1 MRFLR
6 FILNTSSLA
15 VVFSLWLLSGTYLY
29 LSPNLPNVEK
39 LKDVKLQTPMQILT
53 QEGELIG
60 QFGEQK
66 RKPLSYEEI
75 PSQFIAALMA
85 AEDDGFFEHR
95 GVDIKG
101 LLRAVS
107 ELILTGKKGSGG
119 STITMQVARNYFLSL
134 EKTFL
139 RKFNEILLAIEIE
152 RRLSKREIFSLY
164 FNRVFLGHRA
174 YGFEAASEV
183 YYGKSISNLSLAQHA
198 MLAGIPKAPS
208 RNNPISGPSS
218 AKERRNWILKR
229 MLSLQYINE
238 TEYRAA
244 SKSPVT
250 ARFHG
255 STVKFSAEYAAEM
268 ARREMLRLFGSGA
281 YTDGYRVYTT
291 IKGRLQRIAQN
302 EVVDG
307 LLKYDKRHGYRGP
320 ERQFPVDENDR
331 ESQLGIWLSELQ
343 RAPKVD
349 ELIPAIIKGIQ
360 EKTASF
366 ILSDGS
372 EYQLDWEDGL
382 KQARPY
388 ISENRVGPYPK
399 SAADILSIGDLVRVK
414 YGENGRWQL
423 SQIPEVQAALVALQ
437 PNTGAILSVVG
448 GMGFSL
454 SKFNRATQAFRQP
467 GSNFKPFLYSAALE
481 HGFTAASV
489 INDAPIVLEDIAL
502 EETWRPENDGGKFYG
517 PTRLRWALTKSRNIV
532 SIRLLQKLGIGNLIN
547 YVENLGIQTRDFPR
561 DLSLA
566 LGSQTMS
573 PMQIATAYA
582 VLANGGFSVKP
593 YLIAQV
599 EKLDGKIFYQNNPAV
614 ACHLCTEEQEDYQEL
629 SMEEIL
635 LENTAKKEEKKFAP
649 RVMDARVNFIID
661 SILKDV
667 IKLGTGRR
675 ALKLERDDI
684 AGKTGTSNGP
694 MDAWFSGY
702 NSEIVTSTWVG
713 FDNFTPLGRREFGGT
728 AALPI
733 WIEFMRQAMEDMPEK
748 NRVTPTGVVLTRI
761 DPITGLASK
770 ASNEK
775 AIFEYF
781 RIENSPTRSSLGS
794 EKTLKSQG
802 TEELIKELF

>member
-1 MRFLR
+1 M
-6 FILNTSSLA
+6 
-15 VVFSLWLLSGTYLY
+15 
-29 LSPNLPNVEK
+29 PNVEK

-781 RIENSPTRSSLGS
+781 RIENSPTRNSLDS
-794 EKTLKSQG
+794 ENTLKSQG

>member
-1 MRFLR
+1 
-6 FILNTSSLA
+6 
-15 VVFSLWLLSGTYLY
+15 
-29 LSPNLPNVEK
+29 
-39 LKDVKLQTPMQILT
+39 MQILT